1 MGTCKEHYVDN
12 QGCCHR
18 CGKPMN
24 FDYWLSS
31 IGPYAYRH
39 PDEYKD
45 EWLAMI
51 EDWNRKNEEEETNT

>member
-24 FDYWLSS
+24 FDYWLGS
-31 IGPYAYRH
+31 IGPDAWNNWEDYL
-39 PDEYKD
+39 D
-45 EWLAMI
+45 EWKQKVK
-51 EDWNRKNEEEETNT
+51 DWEEKNT